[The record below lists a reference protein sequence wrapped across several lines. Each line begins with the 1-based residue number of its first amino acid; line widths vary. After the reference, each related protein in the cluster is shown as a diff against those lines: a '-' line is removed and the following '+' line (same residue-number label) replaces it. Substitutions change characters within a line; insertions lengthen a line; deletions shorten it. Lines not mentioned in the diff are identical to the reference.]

1 MTVAGERLE
10 GAALLAHPI
19 AAAVIA
25 VVRERGYE
33 FATAAEFQTRAGMSE
48 GEFWR
53 QFDSKADAIL
63 RVFEAY
69 VADFKARVGSA
80 YRAAGPWPESLRAAA
95 YEVTR
100 WMRDHPDAT
109 WFWLIAMLDGGEM
122 ARVRREQAFL
132 WGAELI
138 DAGREVAPDP
148 AAVPPSASLL
158 VVGAVVE
165 NARRQKE
172 GSIAGVAVP
181 GLMYGAVRPYLGE
194 DAARAELEIP
204 LPPDL
209 TKGRARGRA
218 KPERAS
224 RALGTGPG
232 CSPHSAF

>member
-48 GEFWR
+48 GEFGR
-53 QFDSKADAIL
+53 QFESKADATL
-63 RVFEAY
+63 RVLEACI
-69 VADFKARVGSA
+69 ADFKARVGDA

-95 YEVTR
+95 YEVAR

-109 WFWLIAMLDGGEM
+109 WFGLIAMLDGGEM
-122 ARVRREQAFL
+122 ARVRREQTFL
-132 WGAELI
+132 WAAQLI

-148 AAVPPSASLL
+148 AAVPASASLL
-158 VVGAVVE
+158 AVGAVVE
-165 NARRQKE
+165 NARRQEE
-172 GSIAGVAVP
+172 GSIGGVTVR

-204 LPPDL
+204 LPPDFA
-209 TKGRARGRA
+209 KGGAQGREE
-218 KPERAS
+218 PERAS

-232 CSPHSAF
+232 CSPHAPF